1 MYLQRLL
8 RSVRIGRLGMSE
20 LEMLKQVCA
29 NLGAPEDQVEA
40 MASQL
45 LKRAD
50 QLAEER
56 GTNREDEL
64 RYLLE
69 LVVAGREGKSIEHLI
84 RPTGEDP
91 ANRA

>member
-1 MYLQRLL
+1 MNEDREK
-8 RSVRIGRLGMSE
+8 E

-29 NLGAPEDQVEA
+29 NLGAPEGQAET

-50 QLAEER
+50 QLAKER
-56 GTNREDEL
+56 GSGREDEL

-69 LVVAGREGKSIEHLI
+69 LTVAGWEGKSLERMI
-84 RPTGEDP
+84 RRAGED
-91 ANRA
+91 RLERS

>member
-1 MYLQRLL
+1 
-8 RSVRIGRLGMSE
+8 MSE
-20 LEMLKQVCA
+20 LDRLTQVCA
-29 NLGAPEDQVEA
+29 NLGASGDQAVT

-50 QLAEER
+50 QLAIER
-56 GTNREDEL
+56 GSNREDEL

-84 RPTGEDP
+84 KPIGED
-91 ANRA
+91 RADRTRSL